1 MAEGV
6 ATKEEL
12 INSHLSRSN
21 VVCVIVFAI
30 TVFFLVFGT
39 IQWGW
44 YISELSAL
52 FMIAMIVSGLVSG
65 VMPIMAPLSDMIGL
79 SRQIAVLAF
88 QFGDGYSGPTAS
100 SLSPA

>member
-30 TVFFLVFGT
+30 TIFFLVFGT
-39 IQWGW
+39 IQW
-44 YISELSAL
+44 E
-52 FMIAMIVSGLVSG
+52 
-65 VMPIMAPLSDMIGL
+65 
-79 SRQIAVLAF
+79 
-88 QFGDGYSGPTAS
+88 
-100 SLSPA
+100 